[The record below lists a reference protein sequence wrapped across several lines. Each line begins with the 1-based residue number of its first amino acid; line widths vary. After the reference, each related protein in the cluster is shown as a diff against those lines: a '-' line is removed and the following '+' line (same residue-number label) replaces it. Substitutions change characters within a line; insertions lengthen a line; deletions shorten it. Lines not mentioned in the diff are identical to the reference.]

1 MSKKRKQYS
10 NDFKAKVALATIR
23 ADETVPQLAARYG
36 LHPSQINSWKR
47 HLTEQASELFARSNG
62 TKKET
67 EHSVDDLHQ
76 MIGQLMVERDFLAK
90 RLNH

>member
-1 MSKKRKQYS
+1 MRKKRKQYS

-23 ADETVPQLAARYG
+23 ADEIVPQLAARYG

-47 HLTEQASELFARSNG
+47 HLTEQASELFARSNS

-76 MIGQLMVERDFLAK
+76 VIGQLVVERDFAY
-90 RLNH
+90 RR